1 MKDNN
6 SFAETLRR
14 VMFFE
19 NSLDELYLLRDEAF
33 RIFHLVPLEEVSQ
46 IFKTAWE
53 KLFSWDRN
61 TAHQGL
67 PKLLLWEYRDYLEMK
82 RIVFE
87 LTTARINRK
96 EFAEQLAPIREKVN
110 DAIEKLKSMLEEEE
124 GKLNELY
131 NEFTQTTGDFKF
143 IFESPAVKKLIMDDL
158 LKS

>member
-1 MKDNN
+1 MKSN

-67 PKLLLWEYRDYLEMK
+67 PKLLLWEYRDYPEVK

-96 EFAEQLAPIREKVN
+96 EFAEQLAPIREKVEN
-110 DAIEKLKSMLEEEE
+110 AIEKLQSLLDEEES
-124 GKLNELY
+124 KLNELY

>member
-1 MKDNN
+1 MKDNK

-67 PKLLLWEYRDYLEMK
+67 PKLLLWEYRDYPEVK

-158 LKS
+158 LKL

>member
-6 SFAETLRR
+6 SFAETLQR

-67 PKLLLWEYRDYLEMK
+67 PKLLLWEYRDYPEVK

-158 LKS
+158 LKL

>member
-14 VMFFE
+14 VIFFE

-67 PKLLLWEYRDYLEMK
+67 PKLLLWEYRDYPEVK

-158 LKS
+158 LKL

>member
-67 PKLLLWEYRDYLEMK
+67 PKLLLWEYRDYPEVK

>member
-1 MKDNN
+1 MKSN

-19 NSLDELYLLRDEAF
+19 ESLNELSLLRDEAF
-33 RIFHLVPLEEVSQ
+33 RIFDLVSLEEVNQ

-67 PKLLLWEYRDYLEMK
+67 PKLLLWEYRDYPEVK

-158 LKS
+158 LKL

>member
-1 MKDNN
+1 MKDNK

-67 PKLLLWEYRDYLEMK
+67 PKLLLWEYRDYPEVK

-143 IFESPAVKKLIMDDL
+143 IFESPAVKKLIMADL
-158 LKS
+158 LKL

>member
-1 MKDNN
+1 MKSN

-19 NSLDELYLLRDEAF
+19 ESLDELSLLRDEAF
-33 RIFHLVPLEEVSQ
+33 RIFDLVSLEEVNQ
-46 IFKTAWE
+46 IFNTAWE
-53 KLFSWDRN
+53 KLFSWFRT

-67 PKLLLWEYRDYLEMK
+67 PKLLLWEYREYPDVK

-96 EFAEQLAPIREKVN
+96 EFAEQLAPIREKVEN
-110 DAIEKLKSMLEEEE
+110 AIEKLQSLLDEEES
-124 GKLNELY
+124 KLNELY

>member
-1 MKDNN
+1 
-6 SFAETLRR
+6 
-14 VMFFE
+14 
-19 NSLDELYLLRDEAF
+19 
-33 RIFHLVPLEEVSQ
+33 
-46 IFKTAWE
+46 
-53 KLFSWDRN
+53 
-61 TAHQGL
+61 
-67 PKLLLWEYRDYLEMK
+67 MK

-158 LKS
+158 LKL

>member
-14 VMFFE
+14 VIFFE

-67 PKLLLWEYRDYLEMK
+67 PKLLLWEYRDYPEVK

-96 EFAEQLAPIREKVN
+96 EFAEQLAPIREKVEN
-110 DAIEKLKSMLEEEE
+110 AIEKLQSLLDEEES
-124 GKLNELY
+124 KLNELY

-158 LKS
+158 LKL

>member
-1 MKDNN
+1 MKSN

-19 NSLDELYLLRDEAF
+19 ESLNELSLLRDEAF
-33 RIFHLVPLEEVSQ
+33 RIFDLVSLEEVNQ
-46 IFKTAWE
+46 IFNTAWE
-53 KLFSWDRN
+53 KLFSWDRT

-67 PKLLLWEYRDYLEMK
+67 PKLLLWEYREYPDVK

-96 EFAEQLAPIREKVN
+96 EFAEQLAPIREKVEN
-110 DAIEKLKSMLEEEE
+110 AIEKLQSLLDEEES
-124 GKLNELY
+124 KLNELY

>member
-1 MKDNN
+1 MKDNK

-67 PKLLLWEYRDYLEMK
+67 PKLLLWEYRDYPEVK

-96 EFAEQLAPIREKVN
+96 EFAEQLAPIREKVEN
-110 DAIEKLKSMLEEEE
+110 AIEKLQSLLDEEES
-124 GKLNELY
+124 KLNELY

>member
-1 MKDNN
+1 MKDNK

-67 PKLLLWEYRDYLEMK
+67 PKLLLWEYRD
-82 RIVFE
+82 
-87 LTTARINRK
+87 
-96 EFAEQLAPIREKVN
+96 
-110 DAIEKLKSMLEEEE
+110 
-124 GKLNELY
+124 
-131 NEFTQTTGDFKF
+131 
-143 IFESPAVKKLIMDDL
+143 
-158 LKS
+158 

>member
-1 MKDNN
+1 MKDNK

-67 PKLLLWEYRDYLEMK
+67 PKLLLWEYRDYPEVK

-110 DAIEKLKSMLEEEE
+110 DATEKLKSMLEEEE

-158 LKS
+158 LKL